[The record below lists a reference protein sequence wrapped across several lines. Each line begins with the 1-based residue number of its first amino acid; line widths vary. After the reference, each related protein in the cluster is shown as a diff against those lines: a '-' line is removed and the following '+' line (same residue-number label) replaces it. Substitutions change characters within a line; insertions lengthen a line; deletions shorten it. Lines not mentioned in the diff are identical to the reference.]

1 MKGHAMFHG
10 LGKARRSLGMGWG
23 DAERAKLEQ
32 DHADMLAEMEQA
44 GWLVIRDVG
53 DVYSPTDRRRSLCME
68 RTENGFDLYGATA
81 AHLSDDQAFALMEWI
96 AARFGM
102 EVMRDVVPNAET
114 KRRMIA
120 LVEKAT
126 LGS

>member
-1 MKGHAMFHG
+1 MFLG
-10 LGKARRSLGMGWG
+10 LGKARRSLGMGWM
-23 DAERAKLEQ
+23 DAERSKAEQ

-44 GWLVIRDVG
+44 GWLVIREVG
-53 DVYSPTDRRRSLCME
+53 DLYSPKAQRQSLCMQ
-68 RTENGFDLYGATA
+68 RTADGFNVYGTIA

-102 EVMRDVVPNAET
+102 EVMRDILPNAET
-114 KRRMIA
+114 RRRMIA